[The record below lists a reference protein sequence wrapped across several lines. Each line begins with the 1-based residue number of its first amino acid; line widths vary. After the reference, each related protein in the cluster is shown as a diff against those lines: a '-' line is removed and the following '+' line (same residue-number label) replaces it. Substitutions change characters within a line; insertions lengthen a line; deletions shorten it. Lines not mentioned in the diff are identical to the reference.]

1 MATYTVG
8 PTGDFTTLALAVTG
22 SVNGDTITCNSDYVH
37 PDTETVIN
45 KDLTITS
52 TDSDASSVIL
62 MASATNTLKIQA
74 TVTVTHLTI
83 ICNKNT
89 KRAFY
94 APNEHL
100 VIEDCVVK
108 AVFNCIIYWSA
119 LELRRTKFLALP
131 GNHTYS
137 IYGSAGATLVA
148 DSCLFEGWM
157 GYGLSLYGSVANVRN
172 CTVIMD
178 QTTSSS
184 TSAGIYAP
192 QAGTTVRNCTV
203 FGRSDVPAT
212 DGTDW
217 GIWAKSAGTTVENC
231 VSWNSA
237 TDYIFQT
244 GATGANNYNTA
255 DVVAD
260 GNPVFVDFAAGDFH
274 PDTSGLAYHNGD
286 AASAPATDIDNLPF
300 DSPPSIG
307 CYEGASSGGGATYN
321 STSASCAGFLTSPF
335 TLTP

>member
-37 PDTETVIN
+37 PNIATVIN

-62 MASATNTLKIQA
+62 MASATNTLNIQA

-83 ICNKNT
+83 ICNKST
-89 KRAFY
+89 RRAFY

-108 AVFNCIIYWSA
+108 AVFQCVIFWSA

-131 GNHTYS
+131 GGHTYS
-137 IYGSAGATLVA
+137 IYGLPGATLVA
-148 DSCLFEGWM
+148 DSCLFEGWK

-203 FGRSDVPAT
+203 FGRS
-212 DGTDW
+212 GTDW

-231 VSWNSA
+231 VSWNSS

-307 CYEGASSGGGATYN
+307 CYEAPSSGGGGPYKRN
-321 STSASCAGFLTSPF
+321 KSPSLGLSNPF
-335 TLTP
+335 SLDL